1 MMDSLSGNLYFD
13 NLSMPVG
20 IGIEHETA
28 WSRWRKNAAERPNS
42 EAIIHWTGGE
52 APFRWTFS
60 TLLAA
65 AEEYASCLVERG
77 VRRGDVCAIIL
88 HHSSQLYP
96 LYLAVCATGAIPAIL
111 AYPNPRLHPDKFRQG
126 IVGMS
131 RRSGLDWI
139 FTERE
144 LQAVLDPL
152 VTSSGS
158 TIRGLHFPLE
168 LQAEPKI
175 DSCSRNT
182 RVN

>member
-1 MMDSLSGNLYFD
+1 MDSLNGNLD
-13 NLSMPVG
+13 IGSLCTPLGVG
-20 IGIEHETA
+20 IERKTA
-28 WSRWRKNAAERPNS
+28 WSRWCKNASERPNS
-42 EAIIHWTGGE
+42 DAIIHWSGGE

-65 AEEYASCLVERG
+65 AEQYASCLVEQG
-77 VRRGDVCAIIL
+77 VRRGNVCAIIL
-88 HHSSQLYP
+88 HHNRELYP
-96 LYLAVCATGAIPAIL
+96 LYLAVCAVGAIPAIL